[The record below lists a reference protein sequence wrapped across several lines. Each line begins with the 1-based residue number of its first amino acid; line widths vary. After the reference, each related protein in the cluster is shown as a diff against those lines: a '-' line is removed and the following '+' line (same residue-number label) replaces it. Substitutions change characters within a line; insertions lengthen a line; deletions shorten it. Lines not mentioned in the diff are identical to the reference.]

1 VTVPRIAVPALL
13 AVLLA
18 AGTACGGSD
27 DPGATPSASASP
39 TESSQSTSPDPSE
52 SATSSVEAASGPVLD
67 MPLSSVRIPD
77 GWRVMDPLVSTQ
89 QDGADD
95 DTASTISLGEIDAFG
110 GNPSPDELARNVLK
124 TNPFPMDPEVQP
136 TVEIGGVEFYHLAG
150 KVQKLDYLE
159 DFGAVVDDMIV
170 NLTFH
175 FSPEVSPAERQEIV
189 DSVVA
194 TFRWK

>member
-1 VTVPRIAVPALL
+1 MLAL
-13 AVLLA
+13 
-18 AGTACGGSD
+18 GTACSGSD
-27 DPGATPSASASP
+27 DPGAAPSPAVTSSATKSASADP
-39 TESSQSTSPDPSE
+39 TES
-52 SATSSVEAASGPVLD
+52 ATTSVEVATGPMLD

-77 GWRVMDPLVSTQ
+77 DWRVMDPLVSTQ
-89 QDGADD
+89 QDAADD

-110 GNPSPDELARNVLK
+110 GTPSADELARNALK
-124 TNPFPMDPEVQP
+124 TNPYPLDPEVRP
-136 TVEIGGVEFYHLAG
+136 AVELDGVEFYHLAG
-150 KVQKLDYLE
+150 KVQKLDHLE

-175 FSPEVSPAERQEIV
+175 FSPEISPAERQEIV